1 MLRSAARGRAYT
13 HEETDLNRPSEAG
26 ALDVAAERHAA
37 SHAGAER
44 TSRDLARFLPKLR
57 CPTCGGALACGPD
70 ALRCAASH
78 RWALPIPEQAHAP
91 TPSTGARLGERIFD
105 HPHLYRA
112 KVALLNTLNPMPL
125 AEVDR
130 WTAGREVIDLGSGS
144 FQALYAPRQAALRVG
159 LDHSHN
165 AAATADRLYPE
176 SLHLVAGLEQP
187 LPFADKSF
195 DVALLL
201 FVLHHLPP
209 ALAPRV
215 LAEARRVAREQVLVF
230 DHTRSDVAWQRRVQL
245 AYWATFDGGD
255 IYRSQAEW
263 DTLLAHEQVLEARR
277 FGRMFRNVCYYRIAA

>member
-1 MLRSAARGRAYT
+1 MPPGNHPAHTREESDLTQRSPTGLFDLDAGHALTAAA
-13 HEETDLNRPSEAG
+13 A
-26 ALDVAAERHAA
+26 ALD
-37 SHAGAER
+37 GQ
-44 TSRDLARFLPKLR
+44 RDLRRFLPKLR
-57 CPTCGGALACGPD
+57 CPTCAD
-70 ALRCAASH
+70 ALGSEAGLLRCTHGHA
-78 RWALPIPEQAHAP
+78 WALPTPQHAGAA
-91 TPSTGARLGERIFD
+91 TLGASTRRPLGERIFD
-105 HPHLYRA
+105 HPQLYRA

-144 FQALYAPRQAALRVG
+144 FQVLYAPRRAALRVG

-165 AAATADRLYPE
+165 AAATADRLYPD
-176 SLHLVAGLEQP
+176 SLHLVAGLEQR

-209 ALAPRV
+209 ALAPQV
-215 LAEARRVAREQVLVF
+215 LAEARRVAREQVLIF

-245 AYWATFDGGD
+245 AYWASFDGGD

-263 DTLLAHEQVLEARR
+263 DALFADERVLEARR
-277 FGRMFRNVCYYRIAA
+277 FGRLFRNVCYYRLAA